1 MRKWKL
7 LHQQLHLPWN
17 QKGSLYINY
26 IGMTTSN
33 VSMGYEIQASCFQ
46 WRLERKSVF
55 LPIKRKSVEKSVD
68 PKLDVKN
75 NRWVLDQIPI
85 SRNHTIDP
93 KPLKVSCWV
102 GFRYLRTFIPDLPA
116 GLKLPTHPTV
126 SCPFAGFNELMLWKK
141 QGDLVKPDKNN
152 KVKPI
157 LVRFFWMI
165 GLIGEQNLLG
175 LLSQRRHTDDDGVFF
190 LAQVMSSNS
199 SITRGPI
206 MPSSNLVNIVFHG
219 LLG

>member
-1 MRKWKL
+1 MSVWDGKSRPVASSGDWRE
-7 LHQQLHLPWN
+7 HLCFFLSKEN
-17 QKGSLYINY
+17 RLKNRL
-26 IGMTTSN
+26 
-33 VSMGYEIQASCFQ
+33 IQN
-46 WRLERKSVF
+46 WMLKKS
-55 LPIKRKSVEKSVD
+55 
-68 PKLDVKN
+68 
-75 NRWVLDQIPI
+75 RWVLDQIPI

-116 GLKLPTHPTV
+116 GLKLPTHPIA
-126 SCPFAGFNELMLWKK
+126 SCPLAGFNELMLWKK
-141 QGDLVKPDKNN
+141 QWDLVKPDKNN

-165 GLIGEQNLLG
+165 GLIGEQYLLG

-199 SITRGPI
+199 STTRGPI
-206 MPSSNLVNIVFHG
+206 MPSPNLVNIVFHG